1 MSKAEPNVVPLCD
14 VLLVLLIIFMV
25 ITPLVQKGID
35 VKLPETQA
43 DASGGQPSGLVV
55 LTVQKN
61 DTILINKDPIELRM
75 LLEELRRIY
84 STRQDKTIFVRAEAK
99 LPFGKVMEVMDI
111 AKGAG
116 IDVLGL
122 IPEYIEEQTSALRS
136 RESETNETSSGPVGV
151 FPPLCRPA
159 GRPGGRRPS
168 LPRGYLPE
176 VPGLAGR
183 RGGLFPQARGRRPA
197 EGRLP

>member
-43 DASGGQPSGLVV
+43 DASGGQPLGLVV

-61 DTILINKDPIELRM
+61 DSVLINKDPIELRM

-84 STRQDKTIFVRAEAK
+84 STRQDKTIFIRAEAK
-99 LPFGKVMEVMDI
+99 LPFSKITEVMDI

-116 IDVLGL
+116 VDVLGL
-122 IPEYIEEQTSALRS
+122 IPEYIEE
-136 RESETNETSSGPVGV
+136 
-151 FPPLCRPA
+151 
-159 GRPGGRRPS
+159 
-168 LPRGYLPE
+168 
-176 VPGLAGR
+176 
-183 RGGLFPQARGRRPA
+183 
-197 EGRLP
+197 